1 MPGRHTVPRAE
12 RWGAIQALSRIDVKT
27 TIQLPI
33 DAKYVTKGV
42 TQRDELEYGP
52 TGDLVNSFSIERR
65 AQWQNRSHQGQVTLG
80 GCWPI
85 SDPARQLVFHHMLA
99 NSLADVVAEE
109 AAKSLLPDMTFDQK
123 AERAGVSRLGLLE
136 TAVVSTLSSFEKTG
150 WRDRQHKS
158 STREA
163 QERFEVSGMQHLS
176 CLQAVQILGKHL
188 AFLGQV
194 PDREFRAK
202 NRQHSIAVSS
212 DLTDDSATVRKNPH
226 PIPPHLQPLRNRSSL
241 SMITGRITDCLVQGV
256 IV

>member
-1 MPGRHTVPRAE
+1 MWESHGFNECANNNVLVASDGTGGSRDTPKCLRKVAFGVAFSLHVLSRTSFEVQRIGFLCGLVPGRHTVPRAE
-12 RWGAIQALSRIDVKT
+12 RLGAIQALIRVDVKT

-85 SDPARQLVFHHMLA
+85 SDPARRLLFITCWRTLWRTTL
-99 NSLADVVAEE
+99 SEE

-123 AERAGVSRLGLLE
+123 AERAERTGVSRLGLLE
-136 TAVVSTLSSFEKTG
+136 TAVLSTLSSFEETG

-176 CLQAVQILGKHL
+176 CL
-188 AFLGQV
+188 
-194 PDREFRAK
+194 
-202 NRQHSIAVSS
+202 
-212 DLTDDSATVRKNPH
+212 
-226 PIPPHLQPLRNRSSL
+226 
-241 SMITGRITDCLVQGV
+241 
-256 IV
+256 